1 VGEASRGALALKYRI
16 EFKRSVAK
24 VLKKLPKPDRR
35 RIRNKIDSLTENL
48 PDPAITKRKGD
59 NPFHR
64 VRVGDYRIIYEVRE
78 DTLLILVLKIGHR
91 KEVYRGLT

>member
-1 VGEASRGALALKYRI
+1 MKYRI
-16 EFKRSVAK
+16 EFKRSAAK

-35 RIRNKIDSLTENL
+35 RIRDKIDSFSENL
-48 PDPAITKRKGD
+48 PDPATTKMKGD

-78 DTLLILVLKIGHR
+78 DTVLILVLKIGHR
-91 KEVYRGLT
+91 EEV